1 MMNQRNSQIVGNNSK
16 SYDDKH
22 PTNPIVLRPIRDA
35 IANTPKIADKKGRVH
50 SDYRRINHL
59 RRIGGWMSKPEML
72 AEIVYVRS

>member
-35 IANTPKIADKKGRVH
+35 IANTPKIADKKGVLH
-50 SDYRRINHL
+50 PDYWRINHL